1 MNKKVIKLIIVII
14 VVFML
19 LPMITSISQASG
31 IGTSN
36 VILNSTTGST
46 GRGGSISTG
55 YTVKLVSGSAWG
67 TTISATGLPSDIKVA
82 FSSSG
87 GDPTYTG
94 TMTITVSKD
103 TSPGIYNIS
112 IAASG
117 DDPSPSVTYKL
128 NVTNSTVTTPVV
140 PVISNNLPFE
150 IGGGVIAIS
159 LILAIFL
166 IFIQMPDKNR
176 LYLLIS
182 ASVIALIP
190 AIYLAVDNPLLKT
203 SAPLHYGLLILFII
217 LLVVSL
223 IMAFTNKMKD
233 YSMYL
238 YRILG
243 GGMFIIMIADIV
255 FGLPLSSLYSI
266 TPYIG
271 WKYLFGFGTTSYSSF
286 YLSLAFSLIMIASAL
301 LFSLSIRKQKI
312 GVKKP
317 MTNKNYK

>member
-1 MNKKVIKLIIVII
+1 MNKKIIIVII
-14 VVFML
+14 VAFML
-19 LPMITSISQASG
+19 LPIITSVSQASG
-31 IGTSN
+31 YGTSKI
-36 VILNSTTGST
+36 ILNSTTGST

-55 YTVKLVSGSAWG
+55 YTVKLVSGSTWG
-67 TTISATGLPSDIKVA
+67 TTIGATGLPSGVKVA

-94 TMTITVSKD
+94 TMTITVSKN

-112 IAASG
+112 IAATG
-117 DDPSPSVTYKL
+117 DDPGPSVAYKL
-128 NVTNSTVTTPVV
+128 TVTNSTVTSPVPPPAV
-140 PVISNNLPFE
+140 VSNNLPFE
-150 IGGGVIAIS
+150 IGGIVIAIS
-159 LILAIFL
+159 LILAIFPV
-166 IFIQMPDKNR
+166 FIRIPDKNR

-182 ASVIALIP
+182 ASAIALIP
-190 AIYLAVDNPLLKT
+190 AIYLAVDNHLLRT
-203 SAPLHYGLLILFII
+203 SAPLHYGLLILYII
-217 LLVVSL
+217 LLIASL
-223 IMAFTNKMKD
+223 IMVFTNKMKD

-238 YRILG
+238 YRLLG
-243 GGMFIIMIADIV
+243 GGMFIIMITDIV

-271 WKYLFGFGTTSYSSF
+271 WKYLLGFGTTSYSSF

-317 MTNKNYK
+317 VANKKS